1 MVIHSRIT
9 AIGTYVPQRK
19 LTNDDL
25 EKMVDTSHEWI
36 VQRTGIH
43 ERRIAERDEFTSDLC
58 ISAVR
63 NLVFRYNKTI
73 EDVDFIIVCTTTP
86 DFPFPTVSCLIQ
98 AHFQIQNA
106 GAIDI
111 SAACAGFTYG
121 LIMAHGLIASGLH
134 RKVLVIAGETLSKIT
149 DYSDRTTCVLF
160 GDAASAVLVER
171 DDQFEGFVSHH
182 VGSDG
187 TGGVHIYRTGLANRL
202 GEQKLCDNN
211 CIVQNGRE
219 VFRWVMRTI
228 PNSIH
233 QLINKSSQTIN
244 DVDWFIPHSANM
256 RLIEPLC
263 EKLEFPLERT
273 LHSLT
278 YFGNTSSSTIPL
290 SLDLGIRNG
299 KICIGDQA
307 LLYGFG
313 AGLVH
318 SGVLV
323 RLQLDPV
330 VNEPLRL

>member
-1 MVIHSRIT
+1 MMNSRIT

-19 LTNDDL
+19 LTNADL
-25 EKMVDTSHEWI
+25 EGMVDTSHEWI

-63 NLVFRYNKTI
+63 NLIFRYNKTI

-98 AHFQIQNA
+98 AHFHIQSA

-111 SAACAGFTYG
+111 SAACAGFSYG
-121 LIMAHGLIASGLH
+121 LIMAHSLIASGLH
-134 RKVLVIAGETLSKIT
+134 KKVLVIAGETLSKIT
-149 DYSDRTTCVLF
+149 DYSDRTTCILF
-160 GDAASAVLVER
+160 GDAAGAVLVEA
-171 DDQFEGFVSHH
+171 DDQYEGFVSHH
-182 VGSDG
+182 VGSEG
-187 TGGVHIYRTGLANRL
+187 KGGIHIYRTGLANKL
-202 GEQKLCDNN
+202 GDQKLLDNS

-228 PNSIH
+228 PDAIH
-233 QLINKSSQTIN
+233 HMMNNSSQTLN

-273 LHSLT
+273 LHSLVE
-278 YFGNTSSSTIPL
+278 FGNTSSSTIPL
-290 SLDLGIRNG
+290 SLDQGIRSG
-299 KICIGDQA
+299 KISSGDHA

-318 SGVLV
+318 AGVLV
-323 RLQLDPV
+323 RLQLDSV
-330 VNEPLRL
+330 VNEPLPL

>member
-1 MVIHSRIT
+1 MFHSRIT

-25 EKMVDTSHEWI
+25 ENMVDTSHEWI

-43 ERRIAERDEFTSDLC
+43 ERRIAEPDEFTSDLC

-86 DFPFPTVSCLIQ
+86 DFPFPAVSCLIQ

-111 SAACAGFTYG
+111 SAACAGFSYG
-121 LIMAHGLIASGLH
+121 LIMAHCLVASGLH

-160 GDAASAVLVER
+160 GDAAGAVLVER

-187 TGGVHIYRTGLANRL
+187 KGGAYIYRTGLANRL
-202 GEQKLCDNN
+202 CEQKLCDNN

-228 PNSIH
+228 P
-233 QLINKSSQTIN
+233 
-244 DVDWFIPHSANM
+244 D
-256 RLIEPLC
+256 
-263 EKLEFPLERT
+263 
-273 LHSLT
+273 
-278 YFGNTSSSTIPL
+278 
-290 SLDLGIRNG
+290 
-299 KICIGDQA
+299 
-307 LLYGFG
+307 
-313 AGLVH
+313 
-318 SGVLV
+318 
-323 RLQLDPV
+323 
-330 VNEPLRL
+330 